1 VGHADHHAEQDGID
15 GHDRQ
20 AGHAGLAGQPR
31 ITGFDD
37 NLESIGNDLRT
48 ALLAVVD
55 ALPDGPPSPTPLA
68 LQLDIN
74 RVIASRLLNAIAQ
87 PDPYEVLHRVPG
99 PNSLRSIVDA
109 ATRFDIARA
118 DCDAAH
124 HAIDRFANLIRDR
137 FGTRSALNA
146 AISAQNADLQLR
158 FEASSRYHVYKGM
171 RQVLGVAADV
181 WLTSM
186 IFAPSHAHDDFLD
199 ITTIHGAL
207 GMRRLRPD
215 ANVSFTFGPPHHAPN
230 DPPQPD
236 RSPVGLQE
244 FYTNRPA
251 TLETHLENGRL
262 VHQLVEDSIGLHAV
276 VDMLA
281 VSHNARGSLRYA
293 TPERKRGG
301 VALFADIP
309 VKTLVCDALLHKD
322 AFPGAEPEFIA
333 YNPGA
338 RGPAN
343 PNDPSRD
350 RDRIAVPEQIESLG
364 TSANRFDVA
373 CLPNYAGMV
382 SRVCRKLGHAQDDF
396 RVYRMQMAYPV
407 HGFQFVMAFDAP
419 TR

>member
-1 VGHADHHAEQDGID
+1 MTD
-15 GHDRQ
+15 
-20 AGHAGLAGQPR
+20 
-31 ITGFDD
+31 T
-37 NLESIGNDLRT
+37 LEAIGTDLRN
-48 ALLAVVD
+48 AFVAVID
-55 ALPDGPPSPTPLA
+55 ALPDGPPTPTPLS

-87 PDPYEVLHRVPG
+87 RDPYEVLHRLPG
-99 PNSLRSIVDA
+99 PNSLRAIVDA
-109 ATRFDIARA
+109 ATQFDVSRT

-124 HAIDRFANLIRDR
+124 HAIDRFAGIIRDQ

-146 AISAQNADLQLR
+146 AISAQNAGLQQR

-186 IFAPSHAHDDFLD
+186 TFVPSHADDEFLD

-215 ANVSFTFGPPHHAPN
+215 ANVSFTFGPPHHGPN
-230 DPPQPD
+230 DPPELD

-251 TLETHLENGRL
+251 TLATHLEDGRL
-262 VHQLVEDSIGLHAV
+262 VHRLVEDSIGRHAV

-293 TPERKRGG
+293 TPERRRGG

-309 VKTLVCDALLHKD
+309 VKTLICDALLHKD

-350 RDRIAVPEQIESLG
+350 RDRIDVPERIESLG
-364 TSANRFDVA
+364 TAADRFNVA
-373 CLPNYAGMV
+373 CLPNYASMV
-382 SRVCRKLGHAQDDF
+382 ARVCAKLKHAPDDF

-419 TR
+419 TRH